1 MEFLNEVKSYNSA
14 ETINCYDKNANQ
26 AHVWESPEVEL
37 CKSVVLEQTATP
49 VEDNRNNNSTSLIV
63 TLGVDE
69 TLSEDIRNNSSTSV
83 IPPLGVV
90 ESVPVGN
97 YDKILI
103 NEDTSLLLNTRPPTN
118 IDGEF
123 KGVDRRRNKIKHFF
137 LSGISEDVNENQI
150 ISYLNKRNNYLLV
163 SPFSKVDEREVTQ
176 QRSVYHHLLPQC
188 WKMKIFGRNLSNA
201 NRGGKTRRST
211 KLTYKLDSR
220 ENYKP

>member
-1 MEFLNEVKSYNSA
+1 MYCGGIDAVLKQVQVSKDKSVEFLNEVKSYNSA

-26 AHVWESPEVEL
+26 AHVCESPEVEL
-37 CKSVVLEQTATP
+37 CKSATP

-83 IPPLGVV
+83 ILPLGVV

-103 NEDTSLLLNTRPPTN
+103 NEDTSPLLNTQSPRN
-118 IDGEF
+118 IDGEL

-137 LSGISEDVNENQI
+137 LSGNSEDVNENQI
-150 ISYLNKRNNYLLV
+150 MSYLNKRNIT
-163 SPFSKVDEREVTQ
+163 PTRI
-176 QRSVYHHLLPQC
+176 SVF
-188 WKMKIFGRNLSNA
+188 KSRRK
-201 NRGGKTRRST
+201 GK
-211 KLTYKLDSR
+211 
-220 ENYKP
+220 